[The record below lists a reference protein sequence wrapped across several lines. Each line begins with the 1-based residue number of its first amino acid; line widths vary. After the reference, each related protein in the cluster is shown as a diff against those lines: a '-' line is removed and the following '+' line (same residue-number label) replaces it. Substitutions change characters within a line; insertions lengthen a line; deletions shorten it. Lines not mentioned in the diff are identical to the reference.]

1 MERNLREYR
10 RSDWNGCIQIYDG
23 VSEAVCGSLPIH
35 YGAAEVNRIL
45 KKLDTSKK
53 DPYPEKR
60 QQSKLKKKPEQSEG
74 RRSESRL
81 MAIAMKRRACR
92 KKFQKF
98 VVVLLVAAAFFTGF
112 FGRTLFDA
120 YAKENRSDSLN
131 RYYTS
136 IRLKPG
142 DNLWNIASRYVED
155 SGYTVA
161 EYVEELKRMNNLR
174 DGQIH
179 SGEYLTIVYFS
190 E

>member
-10 RSDWNGCIQIYDG
+10 RSDWNGCIQVCDG
-23 VSEAVCGSLPIH
+23 AAEAVCGCMPID
-35 YGAAEVNRIL
+35 YGAEEVSRIL

-53 DPYPEKR
+53 SSSSEKR
-60 QQSKLKKKPEQSEG
+60 QLSIVKKKPGQPEG
-74 RRSESRL
+74 RKSESRL
-81 MAIAMKRRACR
+81 MAIAMKRRARR
-92 KKFQKF
+92 KRIQRF
-98 VVVLLVAAAFFTGF
+98 VIVFLIATAFFTGF

-120 YAKENRSDSLN
+120 YATENRADPLN

-142 DNLWNIASRYVED
+142 DNLWNIANRYAEG
-155 SGYTVA
+155 SEFTIA

-174 DGQIH
+174 DEQVH